1 MFQQS
6 ILGVIREPQHRA
18 AAGAGWGQGRW
29 QSNGHRPGQCRWPL
43 CLFELINKHSLPAAS

>member
-43 CLFELINKHSLPAAS
+43 CLFELINKHNLPAAS